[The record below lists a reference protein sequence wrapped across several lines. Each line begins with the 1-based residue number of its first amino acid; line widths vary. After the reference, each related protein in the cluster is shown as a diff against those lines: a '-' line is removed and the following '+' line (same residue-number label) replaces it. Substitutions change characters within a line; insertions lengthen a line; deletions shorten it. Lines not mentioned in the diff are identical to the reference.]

1 MFGVIRPRYQGRV
14 EAGGSPQGAG
24 PV

>member
-1 MFGVIRPRYQGRV
+1 MFGVTRSRYQGRV

>member
-1 MFGVIRPRYQGRV
+1 MFGVTRPRYQGSGQ
-14 EAGGSPQGAG
+14 AGGSPQGAG